1 MIELA
6 VVAALAAVAGGVVA
20 VTARDGRAVA
30 LGLAVA
36 VVAASFA
43 ASPLPGT
50 LSLVARIAGAMLAA
64 DLLWVATRVKAV
76 RSDGSAIGLAAE
88 TAIAAAAFLV
98 GLWIAPVKPLPG
110 PVAEQAAGLALV
122 ALAVIPLLG
131 KDVLRVGAGAAL
143 LAVGIS
149 LLHEAWL
156 GPAQSFENL
165 ALAALLVGI
174 LGATGLLIAPA
185 AEERGATNLGRSID
199 EGVAGEGFA
208 LGAASVGAMAGA
220 ADAAGVTAAP
230 DVAAEA
236 EAEPLRPAAR
246 AGATVRRIRH
256 PRGEPRP

>member
-36 VVAASFA
+36 LAAAPLA

-64 DLLWVATRVKAV
+64 DLLWVATRVKSV
-76 RSDGSAIGLAAE
+76 RSDGSTIGLTSEA
-88 TAIAAAAFLV
+88 AIAAAAFLV
-98 GLWIAPVKPLPG
+98 GLWIAPVRPLPG
-110 PVAEQAAGLALV
+110 PVTEQAAGLALV
-122 ALAVIPLLG
+122 TLAVIPLMG
-131 KDVLRVGAGAAL
+131 RDVLRVGAGAAL
-143 LAVGIS
+143 LAVGLS

-165 ALAALLVGI
+165 ALAALLVAI

-185 AEERGATNLGRSID
+185 AEGGGDADTSRSTEAGAAA
-199 EGVAGEGFA
+199 EA
-208 LGAASVGAMAGA
+208 LAVGTASVGAIAGA
-220 ADAAGVTAAP
+220 ADAAGVAA
-230 DVAAEA
+230 AAEA
-236 EAEPLRPAAR
+236 ESPRPAGR
-246 AGATVRRIRH
+246 AGSTVRRIRH
-256 PRGEPRP
+256 PRGEPRR